1 MAELRRAQSTA
12 ASLGTALG
20 VDVSGLSS
28 SGVHLDAT
36 SSDDLLALQEALLK
50 AERLTTLL
58 GRAADGATPP
68 PPPPRPPPRPQQP
81 LAPPTRSAPPS
92 VAAAGSALRELPPQ
106 PSAEGG
112 HAAHISGPSDA
123 VDPSKLKL
131 LHRKTAAGA
140 SGGGGGGFGRAAPKR
155 FEPVPGAHVMAR
167 FSNGE
172 FYKARVTAMSRSE
185 SGAPVCVVKFEED
198 GLVLHVPVE
207 HVRPQHGAARA

>member
-1 MAELRRAQSTA
+1 MA
-12 ASLGTALG
+12 LGTGL
-20 VDVSGLSS
+20 VSDGIAFTTQPFRRS
-28 SGVHLDAT
+28 SG
-36 SSDDLLALQEALLK
+36 
-50 AERLTTLL
+50 
-58 GRAADGATPP
+58 
-68 PPPPRPPPRPQQP
+68 
-81 LAPPTRSAPPS
+81 
-92 VAAAGSALRELPPQ
+92 
-106 PSAEGG
+106 
-112 HAAHISGPSDA
+112 GP
-123 VDPSKLKL
+123 V
-131 LHRKTAAGA
+131 AAGA